1 MSIFD
6 RADFD
11 TILANIIYDSRVDSP
26 DCDVMV
32 DDVEVSDDWDDDPF
46 GIDDGQPTHYEECQ
60 DLYGGDDYTEQWE
73 EDYGDY

>member
-26 DCDVMV
+26 DCDLIT
-32 DDVEVSDDWDDDPF
+32 DESEEWE
-46 GIDDGQPTHYEECQ
+46 DDGQPTHYEEMQ
-60 DLYGGDDYTEQWE
+60 DVYGGDDYVEQWE
-73 EDYGDY
+73 IESWD

>member
-26 DCDVMV
+26 DCDVM
-32 DDVEVSDDWDDDPF
+32 ESEDWD
-46 GIDDGQPTHYEECQ
+46 DDGQPTHYEEMQ
-60 DLYGGDDYTEQWE
+60 DVYGGDDYFEQWE
-73 EDYGDY
+73 DDCYGDY

>member
-26 DCDVMV
+26 DCDVM
-32 DDVEVSDDWDDDPF
+32 ESEDWD
-46 GIDDGQPTHYEECQ
+46 DDGQPTHYEEMQ
-60 DLYGGDDYTEQWE
+60 DVYGGDDYFEQWE

>member
-26 DCDVMV
+26 DCDIM
-32 DDVEVSDDWDDDPF
+32 ESDDWD
-46 GIDDGQPTHYEECQ
+46 DDGQPTHYEEMQ
-60 DLYGGDDYTEQWE
+60 DVYGGDDYFEQWE
-73 EDYGDY
+73 DDYGDY